1 LERFEVAETV
11 PLPVEAVWKAHENV
25 QLLERI
31 APPFPSVRL
40 KESSIVC
47 ASGTQFTVRVEVL
60 GVGVDWRAKIVH
72 WDPPYCFIDEQ
83 VSGPFR
89 LWEHTHHFM
98 PITSES
104 TRIVDA
110 VKFELNPLVDGT
122 LIRLG
127 LETVFKLRMQNLKQV
142 LLYG

>member
-1 LERFEVAETV
+1 MERFEVAETV